1 MGFRLYYVYVTM
13 GLKITV
19 KTAHEAFLYND
30 QITDQGLRRDLDYT
44 WRFTPAVNT
53 WLGDETITPATVEF
67 DFEDEAWATYFQL
80 RWAK

>member
-1 MGFRLYYVYVTM
+1 M
-13 GLKITV
+13 GLKVIV

-30 QITDQGLRRDLDYT
+30 QIGDQGLQRGEDYT

-53 WLGDETITPATVEF
+53 WVGDDVITPATVEF
-67 DFEDEAWATYFQL
+67 DFKDQQWETYFQL

>member
-30 QITDQGLRRDLDYT
+30 QIGDQGLRRDADYT

-80 RWAK
+80 KWAK

>member
-1 MGFRLYYVYVTM
+1 MGQRLYNVYVTM

-30 QITDQGLRRDLDYT
+30 QINDQGLRRDFDYT

-67 DFEDEAWATYFQL
+67 NFKDRQWETYFQL